1 MCTAA
6 YVPRQE
12 HIADMAHYDREYV
25 MCFTDDS
32 TIADD
37 LHENLAHL
45 IKNDAK
51 ILLPDRQKY
60 SRDPEARQ
68 SKQNRLPKRETSME
82 DFVVELLMMSMADQF
97 RGTTASTVALASQG
111 LSANTRGDLGYQHTQ
126 TEGAW
131 ERFNHPQEKWKTA
144 WEEMLRNS
152 YTRVMLEGPLLA
164 NARRSHVAYH
174 IVDSIPDETAE
185 ACWRIIYDKILKI
198 AEWSSPTT
206 PEVGNMLHLMPALQR
221 ARQVFQDKRGV
232 GMNQGMATRWLSV
245 FILRRLNSW
254 ALDRDMPLFD
264 IVRDEEYSG
273 NIQHVEL
280 QQAVTVLEDQWLR
293 TCDAF
298 WRRIKAKNKSLA
310 EKVRP
315 ADDLDSSAKRARVV

>member
-1 MCTAA
+1 
-6 YVPRQE
+6 
-12 HIADMAHYDREYV
+12 

-37 LHENLAHL
+37 LHESFAHL
-45 IKNDAK
+45 QKMDAK
-51 ILLPDRQKY
+51 ILLPNKQKY
-60 SRDPEARQ
+60 NRNPEARQ
-68 SKQNRLPKRETSME
+68 SLQKKLPKRETSME
-82 DFVVELLMMSMADQF
+82 DFVVELLMMSMADKF

-111 LSANTRGDLGYQHTQ
+111 LSANTRGDLGYQHTE

-131 ERFNHPQEKWKTA
+131 ERFNHPQEKWKNA
-144 WEEMLRNS
+144 WEDMLRKS

-185 ACWRIIYDKILKI
+185 VCWKRIYEKIQEI
-198 AEWSSPTT
+198 AEVASPTT
-206 PEVGNMLHLMPALQR
+206 SEVGNLLSDMPALKR
-221 ARQVFQDKRGV
+221 ARKTFQEKRGV

-254 ALDRDMPLFD
+254 ALDRDLPLFE
-264 IVRDEEYSG
+264 IVRDEEYDG
-273 NIQHVEL
+273 NIQYVEL
-280 QQAVTVLEDQWLR
+280 QQAVTVDEEQWLR

-298 WRRIKAKNKSLA
+298 WRRIKAKNRSLA

-315 ADDLDSSAKRARVV
+315 ADNSDSSAKRARFV